1 MLIDEALI
9 AYLEDL
15 SCLTLT
21 GDEKNRLEGD
31 LSEILG
37 GMAQL
42 SALDTQGVPERSHP
56 FDHVNAFRED
66 SVKPSLG
73 RELILQ
79 NVPVSDGV
87 MFIAPKAVEEAS

>member
-1 MLIDEALI
+1 MIDANLI

-21 GDEKNRLEGD
+21 PEEKIQLEGD
-31 LSEILG
+31 LGDILA

-42 SALDTQGVPERSHP
+42 SALNTAGVPERSHP
-56 FDHVNAFRED
+56 FDHSNAFRED
-66 SVKPSLG
+66 VVRSSFA

-79 NVPVSDGV
+79 NAAQHNGE
-87 MFIAPKAVEEAS
+87 MFAAPQTVE